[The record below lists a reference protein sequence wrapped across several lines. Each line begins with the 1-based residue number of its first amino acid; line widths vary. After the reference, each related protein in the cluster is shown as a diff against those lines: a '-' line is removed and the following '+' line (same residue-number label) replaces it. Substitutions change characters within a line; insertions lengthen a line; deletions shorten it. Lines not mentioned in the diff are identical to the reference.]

1 MESDI
6 SNSDIHVGTLDV
18 SRDEFS
24 VSPIHE
30 EAFTP
35 FSTATV
41 ESIHNPNA
49 TNSTNVKSNLS
60 YHFSK
65 YDIIMGRWTL
75 AIDLDILD

>member
-1 MESDI
+1 MESET

-18 SRDEFS
+18 SREEFS
-24 VSPIHE
+24 VSPIHK

-49 TNSTNVKSNLS
+49 TNSAAVKPYLS

-65 YDIIMGRWTL
+65 YDIVHACKL
-75 AIDLDILD
+75 